1 VLLTLDPYVLLIS
14 LMVPVWLTDTVTSDL
29 NRALHYTQ
37 LWGLHGMELRTVGG
51 PDDRIP
57 FVNERQ
63 IREQLAGTEFLIA
76 SVVPSMF
83 EGPVSDRA
91 AWMND
96 LLQFEE
102 TLELCERVGC
112 PRVTISPFA
121 AEPGA
126 SFEPMADALQQAG
139 EKAAEHDLLVAV
151 RNGPETACPTGE
163 ALADLLSR
171 VEAPN
176 VQAAWNPVGALRA
189 GEDPSTGLMALA
201 GLVTLVRC
209 SDGRVEDGRWVDTPL
224 GEGAVGWRDQLEQ
237 LAAQGFRGPIS
248 LEVYLEP
255 RPKQGLRAAT
265 TLIQMIRA
273 VRAGTPSG

>member
-1 VLLTLDPYVLLIS
+1 MI
-14 LMVPVWLTDTVTSDL
+14 PVWLTDTVTSDL

-63 IREQLAGTEFLIA
+63 IRGQLEGTDLLLG

-102 TLELCERVGC
+102 TLELCNRVGC

-121 AEPGA
+121 AEPDA
-126 SFEPMADALQQAG
+126 PRETIVDALRRAG
-139 EKAAEHDLLVAV
+139 ETAAEYDVLLAV
-151 RNGPETACPTGE
+151 RNGPETACPTGA
-163 ALADLLSR
+163 ALADVLTAVGHSHVR
-171 VEAPN
+171 
-176 VQAAWNPVGALRA
+176 AAWNPAGALRA
-189 GEDPSTGLMALA
+189 GEHPVDGLTALA

-209 SDGRVEDGRWVDTPL
+209 SDGVVTDDGYWEDTTL
-224 GEGAVGWRDQLEQ
+224 GEGAVGWEEQ
-237 LAAQGFRGPIS
+237 FEMLHARNFRGPIS
-248 LEVYLEP
+248 LEVYVEP
-255 RPKQGLRAAT
+255 RPEEGLRSST
-265 TLIQMIRA
+265 RLIRMLRA
-273 VRAGTPSG
+273 VRARSAAE

>member
-1 VLLTLDPYVLLIS
+1 
-14 LMVPVWLTDTVTSDL
+14 MVPVWLTDTVTSDL

-57 FVNERQ
+57 FVNEKQ
-63 IREQLAGTEFLIA
+63 IREQMEGTELLLA

-96 LLQFEE
+96 LLQFED
-102 TLELCERVGC
+102 TLKLCRRVGC
-112 PRVTISPFA
+112 PRITVSPFA
-121 AEPGA
+121 AEPGVSLA
-126 SFEPMADALQQAG
+126 PIAEALQQAG
-139 EKAAEHDLLVAV
+139 EKAAEYDLLLAV
-151 RNGPETACPTGE
+151 RNGPETACPTGQ

-171 VEAPN
+171 VDAPN
-176 VQAAWNPVGALRA
+176 VRAAWNPVGALRA
-189 GEDPSTGLMALA
+189 GETPSTGLTALA

-209 SDGRVEDGRWVDTPL
+209 SDGEVQDGRWVDTPL
-224 GEGAVGWRDQLEQ
+224 GEGAVGWTGQLEQ
-237 LAAQGFRGPIS
+237 LAAHGFQGPIS

-255 RPKQGLRAAT
+255 RPKHGLRSAT
-265 TLIQMIRA
+265 TLIRMIRD
-273 VRAGTPSG
+273 VRARAAHP

>member
-1 VLLTLDPYVLLIS
+1 MI
-14 LMVPVWLTDTVTSDL
+14 PVWLTDTVTSDL

-63 IREQLAGTEFLIA
+63 IREQLEGTDLLLG

-83 EGPVSDRA
+83 EGPVTDRA

-102 TLELCERVGC
+102 TLKLCTRVEC

-121 AEPGA
+121 AEPDVTREA
-126 SFEPMADALQQAG
+126 VVDPLRQAG
-139 EKAAEHDLLVAV
+139 EKAEEYGVLLAV
-151 RNGPETACPTGE
+151 RNGPETACPTGA
-163 ALADLLSR
+163 ALAEVLAEVR
-171 VEAPN
+171 HPHVR
-176 VQAAWNPVGALRA
+176 AAWNPAGALRA
-189 GEDPSTGLMALA
+189 GEHPLDGLVALS

-209 SDGRVEDGRWVDTPL
+209 SDGYVSEDGHWVDVAL
-224 GEGAVGWRDQLEQ
+224 GEGAVGWREQ
-237 LAAQGFRGPIS
+237 FDLLYTQDFRGPVS
-248 LEVYLEP
+248 LEVYVEP
-255 RPKQGLRAAT
+255 RPENGLQSAT
-265 TLIQMIRA
+265 TLIHMLRE
-273 VRAGTPSG
+273 VRAGGTTGGQNAGK

>member
-1 VLLTLDPYVLLIS
+1 MI
-14 LMVPVWLTDTVTSDL
+14 PVWLTDTVTSDF

-63 IREQLAGTEFLIA
+63 IREQMEGTDLLLG

-96 LLQFEE
+96 LIQFED
-102 TLELCERVGC
+102 TLALCTRVGC

-121 AEPGA
+121 AEPEA
-126 SFEPMADALQQAG
+126 SRETIVDALRQAG
-139 EKAAEHDLLVAV
+139 DTAAEHDVLVAV
-151 RNGPETACPTGE
+151 RNGPETACPTGA
-163 ALADLLSR
+163 ALADVLTAVGHPHVR
-171 VEAPN
+171 
-176 VQAAWNPVGALRA
+176 AAWNPAGALRA
-189 GEDPSTGLMALA
+189 GEHPIDGLTALA

-209 SDGRVEDGRWVDTPL
+209 SDGYVTEDGYWEDTTL
-224 GEGAVGWRDQLEQ
+224 GEGAVGWEEQ
-237 LAAQGFRGPIS
+237 FEMLHARNFRGPIS
-248 LEVYLEP
+248 LEVYVEP
-255 RPKQGLRAAT
+255 RPEEGLRSST
-265 TLIQMIRA
+265 TLIRMLRA
-273 VRAGTPSG
+273 VRARSAAE

>member
-1 VLLTLDPYVLLIS
+1 MI
-14 LMVPVWLTDTVTSDL
+14 PVWLTDTVTSDL

-63 IREQLAGTEFLIA
+63 IREQMEGTELLLG

-96 LLQFEE
+96 LIQFED
-102 TLELCERVGC
+102 TLKLCNRVEC

-121 AEPGA
+121 AE
-126 SFEPMADALQQAG
+126 ADADREAIIDALRRAG
-139 EKAAEHDLLVAV
+139 EKAEEYGVLLAV
-151 RNGPETACPTGE
+151 RNGPETACPTG
-163 ALADLLSR
+163 AVLADVLTAVGHPHVR
-171 VEAPN
+171 
-176 VQAAWNPVGALRA
+176 AAWNPAGALRA
-189 GEDPSTGLMALA
+189 GEHPVDGLTALS

-209 SDGRVEDGRWVDTPL
+209 SDGVVTGDGYWEDALL
-224 GEGAVGWRDQLEQ
+224 GEGDVGWREQ
-237 LAAQGFRGPIS
+237 FEMLRAWDFRGPIS
-248 LEVYLEP
+248 LEVYVEP
-255 RPKQGLRAAT
+255 RPEKGLHSAT
-265 TLIQMIRA
+265 TLVHMLRD
-273 VRAGTPSG
+273 VRASA